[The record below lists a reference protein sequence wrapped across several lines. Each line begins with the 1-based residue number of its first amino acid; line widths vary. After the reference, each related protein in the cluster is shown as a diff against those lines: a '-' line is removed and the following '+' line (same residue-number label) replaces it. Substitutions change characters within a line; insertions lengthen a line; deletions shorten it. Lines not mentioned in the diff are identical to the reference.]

1 MGYWENSYSDAYST
15 DYIIL
20 TVFPGITMSNKL
32 LVIQKS
38 RFIGWVGL
46 FVCNLQYQFQI
57 SRALWRRFKR
67 LLCMLIVF
75 SRHYK
80 QQISITFVNYAF
92 TSIKSISNS
101 YDRGNT
107 FGSYFAETKYFYN
120 LQLGYSISRWY
131 VVLIPLLQ
139 LPMLFF
145 PEVNLD
151 TQQPIMVL

>member
-1 MGYWENSYSDAYST
+1 
-15 DYIIL
+15 
-20 TVFPGITMSNKL
+20 
-32 LVIQKS
+32 
-38 RFIGWVGL
+38 
-46 FVCNLQYQFQI
+46 
-57 SRALWRRFKR
+57 
-67 LLCMLIVF
+67 MLIVF

-80 QQISITFVNYAF
+80 QQISITFGNYAF